1 MSTAGPAIRVKDLHK
16 EFLLSHSGIA
26 SLKSLVLQWKRPSL
40 EHLHVLRGISFEVA
54 HSECVGIVGR
64 NGAGKS
70 TLLSLMA
77 RIYKPTS
84 GSVEISGR
92 VAPLLELGAGFH
104 VDLTGLENIF
114 VNGMILGISR
124 KELEKRLDAIV
135 EFSELYN
142 HIDSPV
148 RTYSSGMNA
157 RLGFAIAVH
166 VDADVLLVD
175 EVLAVGD
182 YEFREKCQRKIDDLK
197 AEGRTIVM
205 VSHSGDDVERLSDRC
220 IWLQNGRIER
230 EGDPKEVLEAYVT
243 ESTNELASQREE
255 AMTPTNEAECEAGPT
270 S

>member
-1 MSTAGPAIRVKDLHK
+1 MNPGNAIEVRDLKK
-16 EFLLSHSGIA
+16 EFLLSHSGVA
-26 SLKSLVLQWKRPSL
+26 SLKTLVLKWKRPSL
-40 EHLHVLRGISFEVA
+40 QHLEVLRGITFEVK
-54 HSECVGIVGR
+54 HGECVAIIGR

-77 RIYKPTS
+77 QIYKPTS
-84 GSVEISGR
+84 GTIEMNGR

-114 VNGMILGISR
+114 VNGMILGIDRKTLESR
-124 KELEKRLDAIV
+124 IDSIV

-166 VDADVLLVD
+166 VDADILLVD

-182 YEFREKCQRKIDDLK
+182 FAFRKKCMEKIDELK
-197 AEGRTIVM
+197 AQGKTIIL
-205 VSHSGDDVERLSDRC
+205 VSHGSGDVERLADRC
-220 IWLQNGRIER
+220 IWLQNGLIQMQ
-230 EGDPKEVLEAYVT
+230 GATKDVFKEYEAH
-243 ESTNELASQREE
+243 STNVLAAQKQDV
-255 AMTPTNEAECEAGPT
+255 MTPVAEGG
-270 S
+270 